1 MKSIVQEVLKPVNKP
16 KENPIFGGKTKYIY
30 SKSTVKSTAKTDQN
44 ERIQGIE
51 RPNYQQINIQKRLAG
66 LSVTPS
72 ANQTSNSPISAPRN
86 NFTNNQIN
94 KEFVTGSLSKLQT
107 ISLVQGNQSSNSSS
121 KNPAPDRHSL
131 NEQSQF
137 IGETKNGIKAWIFSS
152 LHHQLLGV
160 FQRPLKTNSIGVIS
174 CEQST
179 IGQLFLV
186 NEVLREFSAIKYNLT
201 WEKDQRSGFVIELYE
216 ENLDR
221 LSRAVNLLFQRLSR
235 HCNKQIQYFKVQ
247 SPSPWLTKQLN
258 LTSHTE
264 GAAVIEGIE
273 KYWSVHLMDRY
284 LKQSS
289 TEHFNFKI
297 EGNYILLYGKYDT
310 ISKAADE
317 LQKQAEKI
325 K

>member
-16 KENPIFGGKTKYIY
+16 KDNPIFGGKTNYIY
-30 SKSTVKSTAKTDQN
+30 SKSTVTSSANTNQN
-44 ERIQGIE
+44 KPIQGIE
-51 RPNYQQINIQKRLAG
+51 RPNYQQKNIQKRLAG
-66 LSVTPS
+66 LSVKPT
-72 ANQTSNSPISAPRN
+72 ANQASNSPIPAPRN
-86 NFTNNQIN
+86 SISNNQIN

-107 ISLVQGNQSSNSSS
+107 ISLVQGNQPSNNTS
-121 KNPAPDRHSL
+121 KNPASVRHSS

-152 LHHQLLGV
+152 LHHQLLEV

-201 WEKDQRSGFVIELYE
+201 WEKDKRSGFVIELYE
-216 ENLDR
+216 ENMDR
-221 LSRAVNLLFQRLSR
+221 LSTAVNLLFQRLSQ
-235 HCNKQIQYFKVQ
+235 HCIKQIQTFKVQ

-264 GAAVIEGIE
+264 GAAVIEGID
-273 KYWSVHLMDRY
+273 KYWSVHLLDRY

-289 TEHFNFKI
+289 SEHFSFKV